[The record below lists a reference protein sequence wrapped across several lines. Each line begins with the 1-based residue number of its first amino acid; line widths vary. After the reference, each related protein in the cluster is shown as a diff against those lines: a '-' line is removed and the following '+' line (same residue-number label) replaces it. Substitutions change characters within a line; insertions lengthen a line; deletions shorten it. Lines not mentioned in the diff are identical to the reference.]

1 MACCCQDKDGQLI
14 HKYAS
19 YLKEDSNLRTRHIC
33 RLKELSLEQI
43 TRIMGGEGRIYE
55 NKYDDNGQEL
65 INYIWS
71 RHAVFSTVS
80 AVFKAGETTAMTI
93 NSSAQDDRYELNSR
107 YKDYILILPAD

>member
-1 MACCCQDKDGQLI
+1 M
-14 HKYAS
+14 
-19 YLKEDSNLRTRHIC
+19 
-33 RLKELSLEQI
+33 SLEQI

-65 INYIWS
+65 ISYIWAGTQYS
-71 RHAVFSTVS
+71 STVS

-107 YKDYILILPAD
+107 YEDYILILPAD